1 MIEIK
6 EMNFNQEN
14 GSSSLTSAKD
24 SGLHVPAVPECRA
37 LSRPKKIQQPDSLYA
52 YLVCFCGVLCNL
64 IMFGCSYSFG
74 LLFPLLLEEFKEGK
88 AKTAW
93 VGSLAYRSTGIFGP
107 LVGLLCDR
115 FNPRVIA
122 FFGGVIS
129 TVALVVTSRAPNLTL
144 MYFSYGILYGFGS
157 SCVFFVVLIIL
168 QRYFIKRRSFVTG
181 LAVTGPGGGL
191 LIMSPVIQVLLNN
204 TSWRMTFMFMAAI
217 VFLTC
222 ILSCSFD
229 PNVATR
235 SEPEETQRNS
245 ERELQRSSCL
255 NVSYLRNK
263 EYLVYL
269 VASSTVFL
277 GIAIPIVHL
286 GRYCQEH
293 GIDRNKVAQMFF
305 FNGLASTIF
314 RAITGRLCDLGRN
327 VPIWIMRF
335 TVLVSGTLVILMT
348 LSSTFYPLL
357 ACFVVYGMMDGAIA
371 SSMNILVLSTLST
384 KQKSQGIGFFH
395 LCVAVTLVAGPP
407 LGGFI
412 ADLRGSYIPAFYTA
426 GSLQIFAVGILFL
439 SHCGKNGY
447 FQTTQI
453 VVRRTKNY
461 SLSKE

>member
-1 MIEIK
+1 MPMVTKFFWTFSNHVLSINLI
-6 EMNFNQEN
+6 FFLFVAVVLSL
-14 GSSSLTSAKD
+14 GRFSGIRIHRHLRPFSSL
-24 SGLHVPAVPECRA
+24 
-37 LSRPKKIQQPDSLYA
+37 
-52 YLVCFCGVLCNL
+52 
-64 IMFGCSYSFG
+64 
-74 LLFPLLLEEFKEGK
+74 
-88 AKTAW
+88 
-93 VGSLAYRSTGIFGP
+93 VGF
-107 LVGLLCDR
+107 LCDR

-191 LIMSPVIQVLLNN
+191 LIMSPVIQALLNN

-269 VASSTVFL
+269 AASSTVFL

-286 GRYCQEH
+286 
-293 GIDRNKVAQMFF
+293 
-305 FNGLASTIF
+305 
-314 RAITGRLCDLGRN
+314 
-327 VPIWIMRF
+327 
-335 TVLVSGTLVILMT
+335 VS
-348 LSSTFYPLL
+348 
-357 ACFVVYGMMDGAIA
+357 CE
-371 SSMNILVLSTLST
+371 
-384 KQKSQGIGFFH
+384 SQSPKCKH
-395 LCVAVTLVAGPP
+395 
-407 LGGFI
+407 
-412 ADLRGSYIPAFYTA
+412 
-426 GSLQIFAVGILFL
+426 
-439 SHCGKNGY
+439 
-447 FQTTQI
+447 
-453 VVRRTKNY
+453 
-461 SLSKE
+461 